1 MTRLADAAWPE
12 IAALAAAGAVLVV
25 PVGAT
30 EQHGPHL
37 PVTTDSDIATA
48 VVEAAAAADPLLVA
62 APVVAFGSSGEH
74 DGFAGTLSIGQDAT
88 ESLLVEL
95 GRSATAQFAHVV
107 FACTH
112 GGNSVPLQ
120 RALAQLAKE
129 SRPVTGWWPR
139 WGGDLHAGRT
149 ETSIMLAIDPDRV
162 RLAEAL
168 AGNTSPLAELLPLMQ
183 SGGVRS
189 VSPNGVLGDPT
200 GANADEGQVLIQAAA
215 VNLAGLVATLR
226 PGKGAASHTASS
238 SGTDSGRI
246 ATNAGIRTASEAT
259 A

>member
-62 APVVAFGSSGEH
+62 APVVAFGSSGEL
-74 DGFAGTLSIGQDAT
+74 DGFAGSLSIGQVVI

-95 GRSATAQFAHVV
+95 GRSASAQFAHVV

>member
-1 MTRLADAAWPE
+1 MTRLADTAWPE
-12 IAALAAAGAVLVV
+12 LAALAAAGAVLVV
-25 PVGAT
+25 PIGAT

-37 PVTTDSDIATA
+37 PVTTDSDIASA
-48 VVEAAAAADPLLVA
+48 VVEAAAAADPLLIA
-62 APVVAFGSSGEH
+62 APVVAYGSSGEH
-74 DGFAGTLSIGQDAT
+74 DGFAGTLSIGQEVI

-120 RALAQLAKE
+120 RALTQLAEE
-129 SRPVTGWWPR
+129 SRPVTGWWPH

-162 RLAEAL
+162 RLSDAMP
-168 AGNTSPLAELLPLMQ
+168 GNTSPLAELLPLMQ

-200 GANADEGQVLIQAAA
+200 GATADEGRLFIHASAAD
-215 VNLAGLVATLR
+215 LAGLVATLR
-226 PGKGAASHTASS
+226 PGKGAASQMASS

>member
-1 MTRLADAAWPE
+1 MTRLADTAWPE
-12 IAALAAAGAVLVV
+12 LAALAAAGAVLVV

-48 VVEAAAAADPLLVA
+48 VVAAAAAGNPLLVA
-62 APVVAFGSSGEH
+62 APVVAYGSSGEH
-74 DGFAGTLSIGQDAT
+74 DGFAGTLSIGQEVI
-88 ESLLVEL
+88 ESLLLEL

-112 GGNSVPLQ
+112 GGNAGPLH
-120 RALAQLAKE
+120 RALTRLTEE

-139 WGGDLHAGRT
+139 WDGDLHAGRT

-162 RLAEAL
+162 RLVDAVP
-168 AGNTSPLAELLPLMQ
+168 GNTSRLPELLPLMQ

-200 GANADEGQVLIQAAA
+200 GANADEGRVLIQAAA
-215 VNLAGLVATLR
+215 ADLAGLVATLHS
-226 PGKGAASHTASS
+226 GKDDASRTASS
-238 SGTDSGRI
+238 SGIDSGRI
-246 ATNAGIRTASEAT
+246 ATNRGIPTASEAR

>member
-1 MTRLADAAWPE
+1 MTRLADTAWPE
-12 IAALAAAGAVLVV
+12 LAALSAAGAVLVV

-37 PVTTDSDIATA
+37 PVTTDSDIANA
-48 VVEAAAAADPLLVA
+48 VVGAAAASNPLLVA
-62 APVVAFGSSGEH
+62 APVVAYGSSGEH
-74 DGFAGTLSIGQDAT
+74 DGFAGTLSIGQEVI

-120 RALAQLAKE
+120 RALTQLAEE
-129 SRPVTGWWPR
+129 SRPVTGWWPH

-162 RLAEAL
+162 RLADAMP
-168 AGNTSPLAELLPLMQ
+168 GNISPLAELLPLMR

-200 GANADEGQVLIQAAA
+200 GATADEGRVLIHAAA
-215 VNLAGLVATLR
+215 ADLAGLVVTLQQR
-226 PGKGAASHTASS
+226 KGASATASS
-238 SGTDSGRI
+238 SGVDSGRI
-246 ATNAGIRTASEAT
+246 ATNAGIPTASEAR